1 MDGVRVFQ
9 SRRRRRPYGFG
20 GSRARA
26 ASGAVAVSCL
36 LAAFIEARF
45 GVAFIQQG
53 RGGNLQRSTGS
64 AAGRLARPAL
74 ANDEA
79 TRLQEQARKAR
90 EEAAKEQA
98 ALDESLADRRKT
110 ERQEWLAEL
119 DADGTGKITAEVLT
133 RKLPPLLGYTALD
146 EDIVAK
152 LLATMFQAD
161 ADGQLSLQELEPEA
175 LRQALARLLQEAN
188 TNSREREE
196 SERATT
202 ELMSLATERSSACL
216 PYLLPIVVHLDAECT
231 GSPEAVRPTT
241 WAEDNPWQ
249 AELYLFFQWLQDGFF
264 FYWWAPWAA
273 CLLLT
278 FLARETIFP
287 QLVRFSLMQALML
300 NALAFIPTWIGILAV
315 SYGMDGGYTDLR
327 LPLFYVL
334 VVCTVYAFASN
345 FSGNRPDRI
354 PVVSQLASEFLGP
367 GP

>member
-110 ERQEWLAEL
+110 ERQEWLAE
-119 DADGTGKITAEVLT
+119 
-133 RKLPPLLGYTALD
+133 
-146 EDIVAK
+146 
-152 LLATMFQAD
+152 
-161 ADGQLSLQELEPEA
+161 
-175 LRQALARLLQEAN
+175 
-188 TNSREREE
+188 
-196 SERATT
+196 
-202 ELMSLATERSSACL
+202 
-216 PYLLPIVVHLDAECT
+216 
-231 GSPEAVRPTT
+231 
-241 WAEDNPWQ
+241 
-249 AELYLFFQWLQDGFF
+249 
-264 FYWWAPWAA
+264 
-273 CLLLT
+273 
-278 FLARETIFP
+278 
-287 QLVRFSLMQALML
+287 
-300 NALAFIPTWIGILAV
+300 
-315 SYGMDGGYTDLR
+315 
-327 LPLFYVL
+327 
-334 VVCTVYAFASN
+334 
-345 FSGNRPDRI
+345 
-354 PVVSQLASEFLGP
+354 
-367 GP
+367 